1 MTRSIFK
8 RDWYWQLLVFLPVI
22 TSNYW
27 TEGFVLAQIVPDS
40 SLGNE
45 ASKITP
51 NATVKN
57 NPAALI
63 EGGALRGGNL
73 FHSFSEFNI
82 GEGQRVYFA
91 SPQGIANIFS
101 RITGGN
107 PSEILGQLG
116 VNGNASLFFLN
127 PNGIF
132 FGQNSSLD
140 LAGSFLATTAD
151 SFVFPN
157 DFAFSA
163 SNPDAPPLLTVSVPI
178 GVQFGTKAESI
189 VNRSQ
194 SKKTV
199 EINGQS
205 YELIFGLQVSQGKS
219 LALVGGKVVFEGGVV
234 VASASRVELG
244 AVEQNSFVGLQ
255 PTEKGWSPNYQDVK
269 SFQDIKFTANTLA
282 LGANIDISDLD
293 FNNPSKIAGNIQIQ
307 GRNIVFEGGSQINA
321 VNYVTTSGGSIL
333 INASESVQIIGTGDP
348 FPSYISY
355 GTVGDGKG
363 GNIEINTKKLLLQ
376 DGGSIFVDAAQFTL
390 DKVKQPLGSG
400 QAGEIIINATELVE
414 LVGEGTTISGS
425 TSNLGN
431 AGNIEI
437 KTNRL
442 IVKDGATI
450 EAATSPKSSIFPDL
464 ASNGGSILI
473 DAREIDLL
481 NGGKITVNSQST
493 GRGGDIIIDTELLKL
508 ENRGQISAESFSG
521 NGGNILLTVGNLLA
535 MRQQSTIST
544 SAGEEMG
551 GGDGGNI
558 IVKARFVLAVPE
570 EDSDISANAFEG
582 NGGNITIA
590 SENLFG
596 ISYREEDTSLS
607 DITAFSRN
615 KFALNGTV
623 IINSPDINSSQYLNK
638 IAAKSTTPQ
647 LLQGCQAGNNLDS
660 RFVNIGRGGSPVDPY
675 EPISSQEIVED
686 LRLPKYWS
694 QSVSFNDSEEKMLK
708 NEDGREIVE
717 AKGIQRDDRG
727 NVVLVGEIKNSF
739 ACR

>member
-1 MTRSIFK
+1 MRSTLIILTNFFFFS
-8 RDWYWQLLVFLPVI
+8 RVLGVGFCPNEVI
-22 TSNYW
+22 
-27 TEGFVLAQIVPDS
+27 AQIIPDS

-45 ASKITP
+45 ASKVTP
-51 NATVKN
+51 NATIKE
-57 NPAALI
+57 NPADLI
-63 EGGALRGGNL
+63 EGGAVRGSNL

-107 PSEILGQLG
+107 PSEILGKLG
-116 VNGNASLFFLN
+116 VNGNANLFFLN

-163 SNPDAPPLLTVSVPI
+163 SNPDAPPLLTVNLPI
-178 GVQFGTKAESI
+178 GLQFGTKAESI

-194 SKKTV
+194 SD
-199 EINGQS
+199 
-205 YELIFGLQVSQGKS
+205 LLGLQVQKEKT
-219 LALVGGKVVFEGGVV
+219 LALVGGEILIEGGSLT
-234 VASASRVELG
+234 AFAGRLELG
-244 AVEQNSFVGLQ
+244 AVGQNSFVGLQ
-255 PTEKGWSPNYQDVK
+255 PTEKGWSVNYQNIK
-269 SFQDIKFTANTLA
+269 SFQDIKFSANGLE
-282 LGANIDISDLD
+282 ANIEISDFD
-293 FNNPSKIAGNIQIQ
+293 NPSKTAGDIQIQ
-307 GRNIVFEGGSQINA
+307 GRNIVFEGGSKINA
-321 VNYVTTSGGSIL
+321 ANFVTTSGGSIL
-333 INASESVQIIGTGDP
+333 INASESLQIIGTGSPDP
-348 FPSYISY
+348 SSYISY

-376 DGGSIFVDAAQFTL
+376 DGGRIFVDAVQFTFNNE
-390 DKVKQPLGSG
+390 KQPLGSG

-437 KTNRL
+437 TTNQL
-442 IVKDGATI
+442 IVRDGATI
-450 EAATSPKSSIFPDL
+450 EAATLSKSPTFPDL
-464 ASNGGSILI
+464 TINGGSILI
-473 DAREIDLL
+473 DAREVDLF

-493 GRGGDIIIDTELLKL
+493 GRGGDIIVNTELLKL
-508 ENRGQISAESFSG
+508 ENRGQITAESFSG
-521 NGGNILLTVGNLLA
+521 NGGNIILTVGNLLE

-544 SAGEEMG
+544 SAGEEMD

-558 IVKARFVLAVPE
+558 EIEARFILAVPE

-582 NGGNITIA
+582 NGGNITIV
-590 SENLFG
+590 SESLFG
-596 ISYREEDTSLS
+596 ISYREEDTLLS

-623 IINSPDINSSQYLNK
+623 IINSPDVNSSQYINK

-660 RFVNIGRGGSPVDPY
+660 HFVNIGRGGSPIDPY

-694 QSVSFNDSEEKMLK
+694 QAVSLNDTEEKMLK
-708 NEDGREIVE
+708 NEDDEEIVE
-717 AKGIQRDDRG
+717 AKGMQRDDRG
-727 NVVLVGEIKNSF
+727 NIVLMGEEKNSF